1 MTNSNTIQN
10 IAYTL
15 IIILILGW
23 LSSIGSS
30 ILLPI
35 IFASLFAF
43 FLSPVNK
50 FFIKF
55 IKIRSLSI
63 LVSFL
68 SVFILF
74 SLVTAI
80 FSVQLIN
87 IIDSLPSIGESFK
100 DGIEKVLSTISQ
112 KLPFLN
118 LDSNTFFKENAS
130 KFLAGPLDALSQG
143 VIISSNILLN
153 IALTF
158 IYTFFILL
166 YKRSI
171 RNFAIFQFEKK
182 SRPRV
187 RETLNEIQ
195 ETIQAYVG
203 GIGIVMVILTILN
216 TIGLSIIGIKYAFFW
231 GALAGLLAVIPYVGT
246 LLGGLLPFIYA
257 LATADAT
264 WQPIAVVI
272 YYIIIQ
278 QIEGNIITPK
288 IVGDKVDINP
298 LVAIISLM
306 IFGTLWGVGGVI
318 LALPIVSIIKII
330 LSQFESTL
338 AIALLMSSDIDSN
351 HTEFKE
357 IA

>member
-1 MTNSNTIQN
+1 MTQSESIKNL
-10 IAYTL
+10 AYTL

-23 LSSIGSS
+23 LSYIGSS

-43 FLSPVNK
+43 FLSPVNR
-50 FFIKF
+50 FFSRY
-55 IKIRSLSI
+55 IKIRSISI
-63 LVSFL
+63 LCSFL
-68 SVFILF
+68 FIFIIF
-74 SLVTAI
+74 SFVTAV
-80 FSVQLIN
+80 FSFQLIN
-87 IIDSLPSIGESFK
+87 IIDSLPSIGENFRL
-100 DGIEKVLSTISQ
+100 GVEKLLNTISN
-112 KLPFLN
+112 KIPYFN
-118 LDSNTFFKENAS
+118 LDTNTFFKENAS
-130 KFLAGPLDALSQG
+130 NFIAGPLDAISQG
-143 VIISSNILLN
+143 VIVSSHILLN

-182 SRPRV
+182 SRHDVRV
-187 RETLNEIQ
+187 TLHKIQ

-203 GIGIVMVILTILN
+203 GVGIVIIILTILN

-257 LATADAT
+257 LATTDTT
-264 WQPIAVVI
+264 WQPIAVII
-272 YYIIIQ
+272 YYVIIQ
-278 QIEGNIITPK
+278 QLEGNIITPK

-298 LVAIISLM
+298 LVAIMSLV

-318 LALPIVSIIKII
+318 LALPLVSIIKII
-330 LSQFESTL
+330 LSRFESTL
-338 AIALLMSSDIDSN
+338 AIALLMSSSIDSN
-351 HTEFKE
+351 YNEFKE